1 MLICKMGGEIMSKEP
16 VIKAEKFGLT
26 TCGKFNQ
33 IERRIKS
40 KCRRKV
46 GKQVIKQQLSQYDN
60 N

>member
-1 MLICKMGGEIMSKEP
+1 MGGEIMSKEP